1 MHCPARLYSAMPP
14 KGSERSM
21 SPAQAQANGN
31 AFLSRWFTPA
41 PQPTRP
47 GRPFL
52 PIKKRGPKPVV
63 AKQVTAEV
71 LYAAAVMGAAIL
83 PVQPVPAVTASIK
96 RTRCNWS
103 KGGALERLTKAKED
117 WLNKTGDLLTAQP
130 DMSMW
135 EFSKRVGIPS
145 STMHTYAHANE
156 SQQWRLGSSAGKPPL
171 VKEETAQFAVDV
183 LRRRDR
189 GNDGMTNS
197 EAIDMVH
204 DLMPS
209 LSRQQAS
216 QGFHRT
222 IRPGHSS
229 ELSNVVKA
237 PVDMYVFKVE

>member
-21 SPAQAQANGN
+21 SPAQAQANSN

-130 DMSMW
+130 DMSTW
-135 EFSKRVGIPS
+135 EFSKRVGIRHQRCIR
-145 STMHTYAHANE
+145 MHTPMSRNSGGWAAMPASHR
-156 SQQWRLGSSAGKPPL
+156 SSKKRLRNLLSMC
-171 VKEETAQFAVDV
+171 FA
-183 LRRRDR
+183 
-189 GNDGMTNS
+189 DGIVGM
-197 EAIDMVH
+197 M
-204 DLMPS
+204 
-209 LSRQQAS
+209 
-216 QGFHRT
+216 G
-222 IRPGHSS
+222 
-229 ELSNVVKA
+229 
-237 PVDMYVFKVE
+237 